1 MSAFSLNRVPVAV
14 MSYEMCRRFAQE
26 INDVPYLEL
35 MVCDEGHRL
44 KNSGGYVRHV
54 EMLIILIM
62 LIMLIMFFM
71 LMSVDIIYAVAISL
85 CLCVY
90 VSVMVILSYPILSSK
105 VCIGEPIPVWSSSIV
120 SYNIQYHYNTSIIP
134 P

>member
-90 VSVMVILSYPILSSK
+90 VSVMVILSYPILSYRVKCALESQYRF
-105 VCIGEPIPVWSSSIV
+105 GLLL
-120 SYNIQYHYNTSIIP
+120 SYPTTSLA
-134 P
+134 